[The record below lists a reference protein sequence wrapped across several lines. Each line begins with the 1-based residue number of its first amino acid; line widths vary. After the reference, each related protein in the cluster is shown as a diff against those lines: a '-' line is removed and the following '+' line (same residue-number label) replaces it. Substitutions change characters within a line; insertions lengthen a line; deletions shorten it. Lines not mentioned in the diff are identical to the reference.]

1 MANFDIIMAIHAIC
15 CLSATTNATTG
26 NEIARLM
33 PNEFYCRHRSKAMA
47 APTREGLRRLCD
59 LLFSASITAIT
70 TKLDLGG

>member
-33 PNEFYCRHRSKAMA
+33 PNEFYCRHRSKCTY
-47 APTREGLRRLCD
+47 TRGVE
-59 LLFSASITAIT
+59 AVV
-70 TKLDLGG
+70 